1 MDAPVK
7 SNHHDAAITA
17 HRGRRMLTAS
27 LLIIAFAALVG
38 WAFFY
43 RALPP
48 PPSAS
53 PVTNSATSPLVEHA
67 LSVTVEPEQS
77 VSGRQV
83 RPAPSV
89 ILTDDQGR
97 PVAGAVVSASIEP
110 PSFADGSVAEATTDE
125 EGRAVF
131 DSLVVAQAG
140 AYRLAFTSTGYDTA
154 RSAEFVVRFGI
165 PRVLTVVR
173 EPLHGAAGA
182 PVAGEPSVR
191 ITDDAGNPV
200 PGINVDA
207 RLEAAGTA
215 AEKIATSPTD
225 DQGVAVFTDIVIPA
239 PGADYRLKFKA
250 RAAGV
255 NDAVST
261 PFNLTNS

>member
-1 MDAPVK
+1 MRS
-7 SNHHDAAITA
+7 SNDTSNGSAIA
-17 HRGRRMLTAS
+17 SRGGWRGILGA
-27 LLIIAFAALVG
+27 LVIIALVSLVG
-38 WAFFY
+38 WVVFL
-43 RALPP
+43 RPIPP
-48 PPSAS
+48 PPAS
-53 PVTNSATSPLVEHA
+53 PPASVAALPAVAPA
-67 LSVTVEPEQS
+67 LSIAVQPEQS

-89 ILTDDQGR
+89 VVTDDQGR
-97 PVAGAVVSASIEP
+97 PVTGAVVSASVEP
-110 PSFADGSVAEATTDE
+110 SSFADGSVTEVTTDG

-131 DSLVVAQAG
+131 DSLVLAQAG

-165 PRVLTVVR
+165 PRVLTMVR
-173 EPLHGAAGA
+173 EPQDGAVGA

-191 ITDDAGNPV
+191 VTDDAGNPV

-207 RLEAAGTA
+207 RLEAAGVA
-215 AEKIATSPTD
+215 ADKIATAPTD
-225 DQGVAVFTDIVIPA
+225 DQGLATFPDIVIPA

-255 NDAVST
+255 NDVVST